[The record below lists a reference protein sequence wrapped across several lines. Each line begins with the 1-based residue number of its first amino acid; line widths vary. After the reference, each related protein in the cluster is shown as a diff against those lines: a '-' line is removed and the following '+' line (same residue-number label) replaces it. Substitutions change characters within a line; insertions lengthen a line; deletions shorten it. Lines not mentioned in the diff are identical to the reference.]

1 MIREFPLVT
10 VIVPVYNEE
19 QTIRD
24 LLSRL
29 TRLEGI
35 RKEIII
41 VDDGSTDNTPR
52 ILKEFPNI
60 KIVRHEGNRGKG
72 AALRTGL
79 AYGDGDIFIIQDA
92 DLEYLPE
99 NIGMIIRPIVAG
111 EADVV
116 FGSRFLG
123 SCVGMSTSHRVG
135 NWILSGMTTLLFF
148 RRVTDVMT
156 GHKAFSRDVMCKLV
170 LEEARFEAEIDM
182 AACVLRERRF
192 RFVEIPISYKYRR
205 RGNAKIRAVDGLKCF
220 MRLLELRLF
229 RQGRIDGKKH
239 TRGSGPRDK

>member
-1 MIREFPLVT
+1 MTNEFPLVT
-10 VIVPVYNEE
+10 IVVPVYNEE

-35 RKEIII
+35 KKEIII

-52 ILKEFPNI
+52 ILKEFPNL

-79 AYGDGDIFIIQDA
+79 AYGDGDIFIVQDA

-99 NIGMIIRPIVAG
+99 NIGMIIGPIVAG

-156 GHKAFSRDVMCKLV
+156 GHKAFSRHALRDLV
-170 LEEARFEAEIDM
+170 WDENGFAAEIGI
-182 AACVLRERRF
+182 AVAILRNKELRLTE
-192 RFVEIPISYKYRR
+192 VPISYEYRLKGR
-205 RGNAKIRAVDGLKCF
+205 SKIRLSDGLTS
-220 MRLLELRLF
+220 LLKLMKLRIRAPKSELKEGAFVEASRS
-229 RQGRIDGKKH
+229 R
-239 TRGSGPRDK
+239 